1 MRALGIDTSNYTT
14 SAAVFDG
21 SGGYNAGRLLEVRP
35 GELGL
40 RQSDA
45 LFQHIKHLPGRFAEL
60 QAEGWLTGLSAVGA
74 STRPRAVEGSY
85 MPCFL
90 AGEGQGRTLADAL
103 GVPFYAVS
111 HQQGH
116 IAAAAWSAGR
126 LELLDRPMLAWH
138 LSGGTTE
145 LLYVEPD
152 GVNVRAQCVGGTSD
166 ISAGQLIDR
175 TGVLLGLPFP
185 AGKALDA
192 LASKSGP
199 VRGFP
204 VKLNGLTFSLSGME
218 NKGKALAEQGRPPA
232 EIARFTLETVAS
244 AVRRATD
251 AARKRWPGLP
261 VLCSGGVASNR
272 LLRTVMSDAAFAGP
286 QYSTDNAMGAAIL
299 AWRMPKG
306 PLTGWHA
313 AASHS
318 DSPTWRIKTLD
329 GADHGFA
336 RAEVEGYGGML
347 MSTWF
352 DRPLSVAGR
361 LLVRTADGVESRL
374 VHPERALA
382 CIPNLCIHFNREA
395 NTGLNY
401 NPQVD
406 LQPIFGAEG
415 GSLKDTL
422 AAEAGGKA
430 EDILAT
436 DLVLC
441 ITEKAQRVGLQGE
454 YFMSGRIDD
463 LECAYATLYGFL
475 QGRGEEAGRGD
486 IWVMF
491 DNEEVGSSSRQGAQ
505 GSLMSDVLARIEESL
520 GVTKEQSIR
529 ARTNCL
535 LLSAD
540 NGHAI
545 HPNHPE
551 KSDQKL
557 PVNMGGGVILKYNA
571 RQTYTTSGLTGAAFT
586 AICEKAGVPVQTF
599 ANRADVAGGSTLG
612 NLLGRQILM
621 PMVDIGVGQLAMHS
635 AMETASC
642 KDAEYLANA
651 CAAYYNTPIF
661 QPEDGQWKL
670 GL

>member
-218 NKGKALAEQGRPPA
+218 NKGKALAE
-232 EIARFTLETVAS
+232 IARFTLETVAS

-299 AWRMPKG
+299 AWR
-306 PLTGWHA
+306 
-313 AASHS
+313 
-318 DSPTWRIKTLD
+318 
-329 GADHGFA
+329 
-336 RAEVEGYGGML
+336 
-347 MSTWF
+347 
-352 DRPLSVAGR
+352 
-361 LLVRTADGVESRL
+361 
-374 VHPERALA
+374 
-382 CIPNLCIHFNREA
+382 
-395 NTGLNY
+395 
-401 NPQVD
+401 
-406 LQPIFGAEG
+406 
-415 GSLKDTL
+415 SLRQE
-422 AAEAGGKA
+422 AEA
-430 EDILAT
+430 
-436 DLVLC
+436 
-441 ITEKAQRVGLQGE
+441 
-454 YFMSGRIDD
+454 
-463 LECAYATLYGFL
+463 
-475 QGRGEEAGRGD
+475 
-486 IWVMF
+486 
-491 DNEEVGSSSRQGAQ
+491 
-505 GSLMSDVLARIEESL
+505 
-520 GVTKEQSIR
+520 
-529 ARTNCL
+529 
-535 LLSAD
+535 
-540 NGHAI
+540 
-545 HPNHPE
+545 
-551 KSDQKL
+551 
-557 PVNMGGGVILKYNA
+557 
-571 RQTYTTSGLTGAAFT
+571 
-586 AICEKAGVPVQTF
+586 
-599 ANRADVAGGSTLG
+599 
-612 NLLGRQILM
+612 
-621 PMVDIGVGQLAMHS
+621 
-635 AMETASC
+635 
-642 KDAEYLANA
+642 
-651 CAAYYNTPIF
+651 
-661 QPEDGQWKL
+661 
-670 GL
+670 